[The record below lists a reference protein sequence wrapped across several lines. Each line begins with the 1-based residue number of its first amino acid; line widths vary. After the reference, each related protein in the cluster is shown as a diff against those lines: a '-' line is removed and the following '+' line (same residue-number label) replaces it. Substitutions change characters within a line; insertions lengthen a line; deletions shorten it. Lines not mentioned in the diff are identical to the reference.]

1 MADLDDFFA
10 KKDKKKKGTKKFSK
24 ANTDV
29 IAKNLEESAKKEQK
43 AQEKLEPLA
52 TSAALN
58 NEETKVE
65 TKAEEDEEWDDYREN
80 KKDYT
85 GLKIETL
92 KVESDQE
99 ENDTEETE
107 LNEDG
112 EVVAIKKGDSGPWNK
127 KAGSNSTSSEPSSQ
141 EEKPGEP
148 DPPAPPAASTGGSS
162 YVPPHMR
169 GSAAASNSE
178 PTGRRPVPRRMR
190 AAPDISSEVY
200 FPSLSSTVDD
210 SAPKGAWGKKLAKQ
224 DEGQFE
230 EVRERQGQMHS
241 SRSAET
247 PKLTLGN
254 KFDALRDE
262 D

>member
-29 IAKNLEESAKKEQK
+29 IAKNLEETAKKELR

-58 NEETKVE
+58 EEKKTETKI
-65 TKAEEDEEWDDYREN
+65 EDDDDWEVYRED

-92 KVESDQE
+92 KVESEPE
-99 ENDTEETE
+99 EEEGE
-107 LNEDG
+107 EQMNEDG
-112 EVVAIKKGDSGPWNK
+112 EMVTVKKEESGPWNK
-127 KAGSNSTSSEPSSQ
+127 KAGTNNNTAEPAQQ
-141 EEKPGEP
+141 EEKTPEP
-148 DPPAPPAASTGGSS
+148 DHTAPTPASTGRSS

-169 GSAAASNSE
+169 GGNTSE
-178 PTGRRPVPRRMR
+178 TPGGPRRPVKGRMK
-190 AAPDISSEVY
+190 AAPDINSEVY
-200 FPSLSSTVDD
+200 FPSLSSTADD
-210 SAPKGAWGKKLAKQ
+210 SAPKGAWGKKLEKR

-230 EVRERQGQMHS
+230 EVRERQGQTHS
-241 SRSAET
+241 SRSAEA
-247 PKLTLGN
+247 PKLILGN
-254 KFDALRDE
+254 RFEGLRD
-262 D
+262 DD